1 MPWQHGNRIA
11 NYMRLVRIRK
21 RQKPTAQFFC
31 GDINNSINIVFLFQK
46 TEHGITGQIVF
57 NDEGQRTH
65 FYLEITELSKDGFK
79 RIGIWDPVT
88 GVNYTRSS
96 GEAYT
101 QIIESLQEKNFLV
114 ASRLGAPFLMLR

>member
-1 MPWQHGNRIA
+1 MAAWQSDCQLYENCK
-11 NYMRLVRIRK
+11 NEESK
-21 RQKPTAQFFC
+21 QTAKTNQLQFVNITNL
-31 GDINNSINIVFLFQK
+31 INFQK

-65 FYLEITELSKDGFK
+65 FYLEVTELSKDGFK

-101 QIIESLQEKNFLV
+101 QVIESLQNKTFLV